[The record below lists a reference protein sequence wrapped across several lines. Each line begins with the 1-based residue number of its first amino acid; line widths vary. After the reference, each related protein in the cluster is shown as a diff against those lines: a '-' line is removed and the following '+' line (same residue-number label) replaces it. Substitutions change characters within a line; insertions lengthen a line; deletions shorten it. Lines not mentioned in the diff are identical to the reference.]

1 VTEQLSVVSCRLSV
15 SKTETAASWKG
26 KSVKRSLIA
35 LLLIGLT
42 LVATAPAY
50 ASHGSVTV
58 SQKQAEK
65 AAKKYNKQ
73 WAKQQK
79 KQLKAQEKAMKEQN
93 KAARKYNR
101 EHPSR
106 STT

>member
-1 VTEQLSVVSCRLSV
+1 MEAEFLKRWAIF
-15 SKTETAASWKG
+15 AA
-26 KSVKRSLIA
+26 V
-35 LLLIGLT
+35 LLVMM
-42 LVATAPAY
+42 LVASVPAH
-50 ASHGSVTV
+50 ARHGSVTV

-93 KAARKYNR
+93 KAARKYNKQ
-101 EHPSR
+101 HPSR

>member
-1 VTEQLSVVSCRLSV
+1 MRRRLVSTLM
-15 SKTETAASWKG
+15 
-26 KSVKRSLIA
+26 
-35 LLLIGLT
+35 LLVLT
-42 LVATAPAY
+42 LLASAPAH
-50 ASHGSVTV
+50 ARHASVTG
-58 SQKQAEK
+58 SQKQAQK
-65 AAKKYNKQ
+65 AAEKYNKK

-93 KAARKYNR
+93 KAARKYNK

>member
-1 VTEQLSVVSCRLSV
+1 LEAEADRSRGIEGEFVRRWAIFAAVLLAVTF
-15 SKTETAASWKG
+15 
-26 KSVKRSLIA
+26 
-35 LLLIGLT
+35 
-42 LVATAPAY
+42 VATAPAH
-50 ASHGSVTV
+50 ARHGSVTV

-65 AAKKYNKQ
+65 AAKKYNKK

-93 KAARKYNR
+93 KAARRYNK